1 MVTTLAELAA
11 LGLTTAG
18 LYGANALVGG
28 EGERFDE
35 KWERTALNTAGNLT
49 GLAPGAAAGFIGGAS
64 INPKLAIP
72 GAVIGGVAGAL
83 GGGWASDRI
92 GNMLDVDMGLT
103 QEGYRQRVLNGEVPM
118 NRVSPTEL
126 LNAHLE
132 NDPIA
137 QQAMYQEKIR
147 QARLMEKE
155 MQRQRMLQ
163 YQAQMAQQQGGM

>member
-1 MVTTLAELAA
+1 MVATLAELAA

-18 LYGANALVGG
+18 LYGANALAGG
-28 EGERFDE
+28 EGERLD
-35 KWERTALNTAGNLT
+35 RTLVNTAGNL
-49 GLAPGAAAGFIGGAS
+49 GGAYAGYKLAGGGIPGIIGGA
-64 INPKLAIP
+64 
-72 GAVIGGVAGAL
+72 IGTL
-83 GGGWASDRI
+83 GGGYISDRVADI
-92 GNMLDVDMGLT
+92 FDSTGG
-103 QEGYRQRVLNGEVPM
+103 
-118 NRVSPTEL
+118 RVSPTEL

-163 YQAQMAQQQGGM
+163 YQAQMAQQQGA

>member
-1 MVTTLAELAA
+1 MGLSPAGYAA
-11 LGLTTAG
+11 LGLGTAG

-28 EGERFDE
+28 EGKRFDE
-35 KWERTALNTAGNLT
+35 KWERTLANTAGNLT
-49 GLAPGAAAGFIGGAS
+49 GLAPGAAAGFIGGAA
-64 INPKLAIP
+64 INPGLAIP
-72 GAVIGGVAGAL
+72 GAVVGGVAGAL
-83 GGGWASDRI
+83 GGGWASDRL
-92 GNMLDVDMGLT
+92 GNMIDVDMGLI

-118 NRVSPTEL
+118 KRISPTEL

-163 YQAQMAQQQGGM
+163 YQAQMAQQQGA

>member
-1 MVTTLAELAA
+1 MVTSLAELAA
-11 LGLTTAG
+11 LGLTAAG

-35 KWERTALNTAGNLT
+35 KPERTALNTAGNLA
-49 GLAPGAAAGFIGGAS
+49 GLAPGATAGFIGGHA

-72 GAVIGGVAGAL
+72 GAVVGGAIGAL
-83 GGGWASDRI
+83 GGGYISDRVA
-92 GNMLDVDMGLT
+92 DVFDSTG
-103 QEGYRQRVLNGEVPM
+103 GRI
-118 NRVSPTEL
+118 SPTEL

-163 YQAQMAQQQGGM
+163 YQAQMAQQQGA